1 MSCGQYMERTFMDFH
16 GISIHAVLDSN
27 QATLGDVCRGLS
39 WPIFWPWAFVSSSWM
54 AMSLNCFFDFN
65 LITWCALM
73 GVCMHVPSHHRPYT
87 VISCTG
93 IGQAATPLPPKTSHQ
108 VQGPKLYM
116 QHARWK

>member
-54 AMSLNCFFDFN
+54 AMNLVMMQKTGYLNFSDTTERPELFF
-65 LITWCALM
+65 
-73 GVCMHVPSHHRPYT
+73 
-87 VISCTG
+87 
-93 IGQAATPLPPKTSHQ
+93 
-108 VQGPKLYM
+108 
-116 QHARWK
+116 